1 MELVTVAVLATAAL
15 ANGAVAPAPTLLP
28 LQVHFQGSA

>member
-15 ANGAVAPAPTLLP
+15 ANGAVGG
-28 LQVHFQGSA
+28 GSCEGRKL